1 MLELYF
7 HVPKSLFCMLGLWL
21 PIAHVPFANVASYI
35 ADNLRCS
42 DSLHASQLV
51 TLEAD
56 ILFYFFLS
64 PVHKA
69 PLPTQLCMGY
79 LPGCTK
85 MDDSS

>member
-35 ADNLRCS
+35 ADNLQCS

-51 TLEAD
+51 ALEAD
-56 ILFYFFLS
+56 TLFYFFLS
-64 PVHKA
+64 PVHKSSSA
-69 PLPTQLCMGY
+69 YSVMHGIFARVH
-79 LPGCTK
+79 K